1 MQSLGIKR
9 NLGCSPGPKMC
20 VTQTSLSSAEIN
32 SPHSEES
39 RELSWRV
46 YYFALVK
53 KNTRQ
58 PSPPQ
63 KGWANAPPTS
73 PSRRA
78 GLPRCAPLCL
88 TFSTPLSFLVV
99 ISSPCS
105 STAAV
110 GFSPL
115 LLVPSS
121 VVIVSYKKKTCQKKG
136 IFCSES
142 IIS

>member
-9 NLGCSPGPKMC
+9 NLGCSSGPKMC

-32 SPHSEES
+32 SPHYEER
-39 RELSWRV
+39 RELSCRV

-53 KNTRQ
+53 KRT
-58 PSPPQ
+58 PGSTSPPQ
-63 KGWANAPPTS
+63 KGWVNAPS

-78 GLPRCAPLCL
+78 GLPRYAPLCL

-105 STAAV
+105 STVAV

>member
-63 KGWANAPPTS
+63 KGWANAPPPPAEQGS
-73 PSRRA
+73 LAALLCALPS
-78 GLPRCAPLCL
+78 
-88 TFSTPLSFLVV
+88 V
-99 ISSPCS
+99 
-105 STAAV
+105 
-110 GFSPL
+110 L
-115 LLVPSS
+115 LYL
-121 VVIVSYKKKTCQKKG
+121 
-136 IFCSES
+136 FW
-142 IIS
+142 